1 MGLSP
6 WIPEN
11 TLRHQSM
18 VNELTIGSS
27 YIKVGVIAGVSL
39 RVVSALVL
47 VGVCCAGKGR
57 GWQDKGSQRHGFF

>member
-1 MGLSP
+1 MDSGEHLASS
-6 WIPEN
+6 IYGQ
-11 TLRHQSM
+11 RD
-18 VNELTIGSS
+18 ELTIGSS

-57 GWQDKGSQRHGFF
+57 GWQDKGSQIHGFF